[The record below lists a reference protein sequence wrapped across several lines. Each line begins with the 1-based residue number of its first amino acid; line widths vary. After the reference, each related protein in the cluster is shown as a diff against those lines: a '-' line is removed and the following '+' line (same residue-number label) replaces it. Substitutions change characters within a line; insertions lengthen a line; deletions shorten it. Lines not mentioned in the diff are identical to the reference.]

1 MDFLHDA
8 LLESNPLYLF
18 FFICI
23 SLPVQKSVWVFTAM
37 EMRTSYRCVRM
48 DREGGVTDMA
58 LGECTSVWDGR
69 CCVSVCCALICALGL
84 MRYRC
89 RSVRF
94 NTGEGEMEKDGERR
108 ERWRWTKGREL
119 ASVRGREVEAEWK
132 HIQSRLYKKSTQRTA
147 GSNIH
152 IYRYNR
158 LAGLVRRRLDYLKCV
173 IQSLVQ
179 RLLKTHC
186 LYP

>member
-1 MDFLHDA
+1 MLCWNQTHYICSFLSA
-8 LLESNPLYLF
+8 SRSQCRNL
-18 FFICI
+18 CGC
-23 SLPVQKSVWVFTAM
+23 SLQWRWGRVLDVCGWM
-37 EMRTSYRCVRM
+37 EK
-48 DREGGVTDMA
+48 GGVTDMA